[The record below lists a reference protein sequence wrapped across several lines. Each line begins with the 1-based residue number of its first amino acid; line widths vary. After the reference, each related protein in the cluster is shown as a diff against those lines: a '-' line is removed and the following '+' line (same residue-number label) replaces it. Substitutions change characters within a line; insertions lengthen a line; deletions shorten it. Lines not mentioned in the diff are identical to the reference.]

1 MMRQLLILLCFI
13 PFAGQTQDAKTNRL
27 QQLLDSFCTTGQY
40 PGLSFALAAD
50 QNRII
55 TLASGYADR
64 ERKITL
70 QPTGA
75 LMQGSVG
82 KTYVSA
88 LVLDLVQQQKLRLED
103 KVSVHLGQY
112 DWFHRL
118 PNAKDITVKMLLNHT
133 SGIMRYEFKEAF
145 TKDLTADPGKTWQ
158 PEELL
163 AYVFDEKAPFPAGE
177 GWDYSDTNYILLGM
191 ILEKLTGM
199 KYYDLLQKNLLDPY
213 GLRSTF
219 PTQGRKLDRLVPGYA
234 GPDNEFGGKDK
245 VIDEKGL
252 FIINPQFE
260 WTGGGLYSTP
270 EDLARWGK
278 LLYEGKVVDTA
289 LLFSQAVPAKLGRN
303 TQYAMGVIIRQT
315 GLGKAVGH
323 SGFFPGYMTE
333 MLYFPE
339 HKICV
344 ALQSNSSDFKTL
356 KVGLL
361 RILMELAAAYRNDQG
376 L

>member
-64 ERKITL
+64 ERKIKL
-70 QPTGA
+70 QPSGA

-103 KVSVHLGQY
+103 KVSVYLGQY

-133 SGIMRYEFKEAF
+133 SGIMRYEFKETF
-145 TKDLTADPGKTWQ
+145 TRDLTANPDRTWQ
-158 PEELL
+158 PEDLL
-163 AYVFDEKAPFPAGE
+163 AYVLDEKAPFPAGE

-191 ILEKLTGM
+191 ILEQLTGM
-199 KYYDLLQKNLLDPY
+199 KYYALLQKNILEKFD
-213 GLRSTF
+213 LRNTF
-219 PTQGRKLDRLVPGYA
+219 PSDGRKLDRLVPGYA
-234 GPDNEFGGKDK
+234 GADNEFGGKDK
-245 VIDEKGL
+245 VVDENGL

-260 WTGGGLYSTP
+260 WTGGGVYSTT

-278 LLYEGKVVDTA
+278 LLYEGNVIDTA
-289 LLFSQAVPAKLGRN
+289 LLFSHAVPAKLGRN

-315 GLGKAVGH
+315 PLGRAVGH

-339 HKICV
+339 QKICV
-344 ALQSNSSDFKTL
+344 AMQANSSDFKTL
-356 KVGLL
+356 KTGLL
-361 RILMELAAAYRNDQG
+361 KILLDMTQASEKKL
-376 L
+376 